1 MQKLITIQFKIDF
14 IFIVISKYYL
24 IMCVYDNCPYNWESK
39 YAHRKRFAAMKK
51 KPSLKDN
58 SYDDHICY
66 DEDKILSTKVNWEVA
81 KEYFKNHKCI
91 SKYKL

>member
-1 MQKLITIQFKIDF
+1 
-14 IFIVISKYYL
+14 
-24 IMCVYDNCPYNWESK
+24 
-39 YAHRKRFAAMKK
+39 MKK